1 MMEGAMGV
9 LTGWLLSINDGSRA
23 NAAVTM
29 AQFPAQAALATADK

>member
-23 NAAVTM
+23 QTP
-29 AQFPAQAALATADK
+29 Q